1 MAINIESLPL
11 LPWQEEF
18 SYSYINDDY
27 KIYVLVKARQLGFSF
42 LISQLVLNDAINNEG
57 VDVGVIS
64 LTYKQV
70 KLIYARITDL
80 LNDTP
85 IVKNNNKT
93 DLVIELI
100 NGSKITFRSITNPDS
115 VRGNTFDYLYCD
127 EFAFYPKDAWSTVLQ
142 PTTLVKGK
150 KTLLGSTPRGT
161 TNEFFNLYNN
171 GLNPDI
177 KSIISFAYDYTHG
190 VFDQEEIDIIRKTIP
205 DAVFKQEY
213 LCQFSDNGS
222 VFKNIQ
228 AIATITEFKPPQSTQ
243 KYYIGIDVGVFND
256 YTVAIVMDEQGN
268 VCDIYKGTRGSI
280 LQIQKKVEDF
290 IRKWNPRKVLIE
302 LNNQGITIYEHLRLK
317 FQSKIE
323 GFKTT
328 AQSKSPLINE
338 LQTAIEDKLISI
350 PHWTLDKTIYEE
362 LNNFSF
368 TYSKN
373 TKQIQYSA
381 LAGCHD
387 DAVIAL
393 ALTTK
398 LWKEHHGNSKPK
410 LSYKIR

>member
-1 MAINIESLPL
+1 MAINIEGVEL
-11 LPWQEEF
+11 LPWQREVTD
-18 SYSYINDDY
+18 SYIDDVY
-27 KIYVLVKARQLGFSF
+27 KFYVINTSRQIGKSL
-42 LISQLVLNDAINNEG
+42 LITQLVLYSAINFEN
-57 VDVGVIS
+57 VDVGVVS

-70 KLIYARITDL
+70 KKIYADITDL
-80 LNDTP
+80 LSDTP
-85 IVKNNNKT
+85 IVKTNNKSE
-93 DLVIELI
+93 LLIELI
-100 NGSKITFRSITNPDS
+100 NGSKIRFLSAQNPDS
-115 VRGNTFDYLYCD
+115 VRGFTFDYLFCD
-127 EFAFYPKDAWSTVLQ
+127 EFAFYQDGVWGKVLQ
-142 PTTLVKGK
+142 PTTMAKGK
-150 KTLLGSTPRGT
+150 KVVLCSTPRGT
-161 TNEFFNLYNN
+161 GNDFHNLFNL
-171 GLNPDI
+171 GMNPEV
-177 KSIISFAYDYTHG
+177 KNTTAFQYDYTHG
-190 VFDQEEIDIIRKTIP
+190 MFDLEEIEAIRQSLP

-213 LCQFSDNGS
+213 LCQFSDNGT
-222 VFKNIQ
+222 VFKNIA

-256 YTVAIVMDEQGN
+256 FTIAIVMDEQGN

-280 LQIQKKVEDF
+280 LQIQKEVEDF

-338 LQTAIEDKLISI
+338 LQKAIEERVISI
-350 PHWTLDKTIYEE
+350 PNFTLDKTIYEE

-368 TYSKN
+368 TYSAK
-373 TKQIQYSA
+373 TKQIQYQA

-387 DAVIAL
+387 DAVISL

-398 LWKEHHGNSKPK
+398 LWREHHGAVKPR